1 MAKIVIILAT
11 CAAVIFAG
19 IKVIPPI
26 LHHLTDTPTA
36 GVTSVNAKTVPM
48 PPTQTNCPAPGTARA
63 AVTAL
68 LILGKHQNLVYT
80 ENADTGSGGG
90 APGILK
96 RYDVITHQTTQI
108 VQLATTSISNAQIST
123 DGQWILFTSQVN
135 GRAAIQMIRMDRQGL
150 QTLYCAPANL
160 ATSNSSSSSLY
171 SLAWSTDQKTVMFIQ
186 QDVSNGQS
194 PPLYLLNLAKGAVQK
209 ELSLDSNSS
218 ITYFPRVWIDNTH
231 IALLA
236 EAPSGNS
243 QGESIYVLD
252 TKNGTNQQ
260 SNALKLIIT
269 VSTACFGFDI
279 SPDHKEFFLV
289 RCNINSSI
297 SYINYQGPSSITTLP
312 VTGGS
317 ESTIYTTQT
326 LAVTGLRVIS
336 STTLLVSI
344 TAFANDANF
353 SQNGLYTMRIDGTG
367 LTKIVGNDFIGDTPT
382 QNINLNQSSPYT
394 WSVTSRNSRLY
405 SLLLIGCGM
414 HCTFTLLFGS
424 LTGGTLT
431 TLASGSSSGAFS
443 LTFVGWTTM

>member
-1 MAKIVIILAT
+1 MRRRELWTKITLPTVYQWAGGASAFERLTTVFYRNVLEEEHHSIPLVIPSELSTTGNVPFVQGTPSVGTVPSVPGGGEAVAATLTAGTMAKIVVIVAT

-26 LHHLTDTPTA
+26 LHHSTDTPTT
-36 GVTSVNAKTVPM
+36 GGTSVNAKTVPM
-48 PPTQTNCPAPGTARA
+48 PPTQISCPAPGTARA

-68 LILGKHQNLVYT
+68 LMLGKHQNLVYT

-96 RYDVITHQTTQI
+96 RYDITTHQTTQI
-108 VQLATTSISNAQIST
+108 VQLATTSISDAQIST

-135 GRAAIQMIRMDRQGL
+135 GRAAIQMIRMDGQGL

-160 ATSNSSSSSLY
+160 ATSNSSLSSLY
-171 SLAWSTDQKTVMFIQ
+171 SLTWSTDQKKVMFIQ
-186 QDVSNGQS
+186 QDVSNGRS
-194 PPLYLLNLAKGAVQK
+194 PPLYLLNLAKGTVQK
-209 ELSLDSNSS
+209 ELSPDSNSS
-218 ITYFPRVWIDNTH
+218 ITHFPRVWIDNTH

-279 SPDHKEFFLV
+279 SPDHKDFFLV
-289 RCNINSSI
+289 RCNINSSV
-297 SYINYQGPSSITTLP
+297 SSINYQGPSSITTLP

-326 LAVTGLRVIS
+326 LGVRLPLICPAK
-336 STTLLVSI
+336 ST
-344 TAFANDANF
+344 AKN
-353 SQNGLYTMRIDGTG
+353 
-367 LTKIVGNDFIGDTPT
+367 
-382 QNINLNQSSPYT
+382 
-394 WSVTSRNSRLY
+394 
-405 SLLLIGCGM
+405 
-414 HCTFTLLFGS
+414 HE
-424 LTGGTLT
+424 
-431 TLASGSSSGAFS
+431 
-443 LTFVGWTTM
+443 